1 MSTLQRPNRHS
12 VVCMAKKY
20 ASNTDK
26 RKVTLWQIDFQ
37 MLFVVSYI
45 YIYDW
50 TFFLKEK
57 KKKKK
62 KSKKIIIISFIFSP
76 RHKRGH
82 VGGRKKG
89 DPINLF
95 RPKKIIS

>member
-62 KSKKIIIISFIFSP
+62 KISKKKNPLFSFFAP
-76 RHKRGH
+76 PQKGTC
-82 VGGRKKG
+82 GGT
-89 DPINLF
+89 
-95 RPKKIIS
+95 

>member
-62 KSKKIIIISFIFSP
+62 NLKKEESSLFFFRP
-76 RHKRGH
+76 ATKGDMWGD
-82 VGGRKKG
+82 VKKG
-89 DPINLF
+89 ILSTCSDL
-95 RPKKIIS
+95 KK